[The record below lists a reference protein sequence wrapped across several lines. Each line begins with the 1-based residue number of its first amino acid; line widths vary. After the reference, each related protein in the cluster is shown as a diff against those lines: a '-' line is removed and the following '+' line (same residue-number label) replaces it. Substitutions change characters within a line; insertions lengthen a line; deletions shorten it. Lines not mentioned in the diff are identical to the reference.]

1 MTMNKSLF
9 PVLRPR
15 LKLHK
20 QNLINGAFFG
30 VLDGDGTEAACRT
43 LLLSKLGQQHF
54 CMLMDYFKH
63 RTVQTVSYD
72 ELKAAIGANFA
83 KKKNPTHNSSML
95 FVASDIK
102 KNTVHYNWGSSCV
115 TTVANIFWYFY
126 ALLCILLGYFKDE
139 VDCAQ
144 TINNT
149 AMLKLFNAEGAT
161 IGSKEKHVN
170 SFDKN
175 ERDVQNINEESLIT
189 NPPCDDK
196 SCSDLP
202 SIFIDAKCC
211 RDENGRNLGQCCK
224 KLSLL
229 TKILISIASFGA
241 TMGLLFVAI
250 CFSNG
255 KCCLTLR
262 KSLNIRRKPVIDES
276 ANLTNFKHAQTL
288 ERSLSNGK
296 KLNDMNRTFQ
306 ESLIY
311 SKNSKI
317 DSALLDFVQSNSP
330 TSPSLSRFSKTAE
343 SELMEHF
350 ESARNLSTILSP
362 DAGIKPTLGA
372 ESCSI
377 RTAEETQ
384 EPSVTGNETNIKSES
399 NESEWN
405 EASKNETELPLEKP
419 VPIHDS
425 THNTL
430 NSQNPSSSAN
440 IANSNAC
447 DLSAEFTAASSKRDS
462 TLASHITEDKS
473 GVASD
478 FCDNTSATKDP
489 QKEVTATSNLS
500 KSSTS
505 NLT

>member
-1 MTMNKSLF
+1 
-9 PVLRPR
+9 
-15 LKLHK
+15 
-20 QNLINGAFFG
+20 
-30 VLDGDGTEAACRT
+30 
-43 LLLSKLGQQHF
+43 
-54 CMLMDYFKH
+54 
-63 RTVQTVSYD
+63 
-72 ELKAAIGANFA
+72 
-83 KKKNPTHNSSML
+83 
-95 FVASDIK
+95 
-102 KNTVHYNWGSSCV
+102 
-115 TTVANIFWYFY
+115 
-126 ALLCILLGYFKDE
+126 LCILLGYFKDE

-144 TINNT
+144 KINNT
-149 AMLKLFNAEGAT
+149 AMLKRMSAT

-255 KCCLTLR
+255 
-262 KSLNIRRKPVIDES
+262 
-276 ANLTNFKHAQTL
+276 
-288 ERSLSNGK
+288 
-296 KLNDMNRTFQ
+296 TFQ

-317 DSALLDFVQSNSP
+317 DSALLDFVQQSNSQ

-362 DAGIKPTLGA
+362 DAGIKPTLGT
-372 ESCSI
+372 ESCSS
-377 RTAEETQ
+377 RTAEE
-384 EPSVTGNETNIKSES
+384 PSVTENETNIKSEA
-399 NESEWN
+399 NQSEWN

-425 THNTL
+425 THNTYNPNNSQYLKPKSSKKIDFLASGSFSNDGSSKSESVNSNIEESL
-430 NSQNPSSSAN
+430 NSQNPSSSEN
-440 IANSNAC
+440 ITNSNAC

-489 QKEVTATSNLS
+489 QKDVAATSNLS

>member
-1 MTMNKSLF
+1 
-9 PVLRPR
+9 
-15 LKLHK
+15 
-20 QNLINGAFFG
+20 
-30 VLDGDGTEAACRT
+30 
-43 LLLSKLGQQHF
+43 
-54 CMLMDYFKH
+54 
-63 RTVQTVSYD
+63 
-72 ELKAAIGANFA
+72 
-83 KKKNPTHNSSML
+83 
-95 FVASDIK
+95 
-102 KNTVHYNWGSSCV
+102 
-115 TTVANIFWYFY
+115 
-126 ALLCILLGYFKDE
+126 
-139 VDCAQ
+139 
-144 TINNT
+144 
-149 AMLKLFNAEGAT
+149 
-161 IGSKEKHVN
+161 
-170 SFDKN
+170 
-175 ERDVQNINEESLIT
+175 
-189 NPPCDDK
+189 
-196 SCSDLP
+196 
-202 SIFIDAKCC
+202 
-211 RDENGRNLGQCCK
+211 
-224 KLSLL
+224 
-229 TKILISIASFGA
+229 
-241 TMGLLFVAI
+241 MGLLLVAI

-262 KSLNIRRKPVIDES
+262 KSLNIRRKPVIDDS
-276 ANLTNFKHAQTL
+276 ANLTNFKHAETL

-317 DSALLDFVQSNSP
+317 DSALLDFVQSNSQ

-372 ESCSI
+372 ESCSS
-377 RTAEETQ
+377 RTAEE
-384 EPSVTGNETNIKSES
+384 PSVTENETYIKSEA
-399 NESEWN
+399 NQSEWN

-425 THNTL
+425 THNTYNPNNSQYLKPKSSKKFDFLASSSLSNNGSSKSGSVNSNIEESL

-447 DLSAEFTAASSKRDS
+447 DLSAEFTATSSKCDS

-478 FCDNTSATKDP
+478 FCDNTSAAKDT
-489 QKEVTATSNLS
+489 QKEVAATSNLS
-500 KSSTS
+500 NSSTS

>member
-1 MTMNKSLF
+1 
-9 PVLRPR
+9 
-15 LKLHK
+15 
-20 QNLINGAFFG
+20 
-30 VLDGDGTEAACRT
+30 
-43 LLLSKLGQQHF
+43 
-54 CMLMDYFKH
+54 
-63 RTVQTVSYD
+63 
-72 ELKAAIGANFA
+72 
-83 KKKNPTHNSSML
+83 
-95 FVASDIK
+95 
-102 KNTVHYNWGSSCV
+102 
-115 TTVANIFWYFY
+115 
-126 ALLCILLGYFKDE
+126 
-139 VDCAQ
+139 
-144 TINNT
+144 
-149 AMLKLFNAEGAT
+149 
-161 IGSKEKHVN
+161 
-170 SFDKN
+170 
-175 ERDVQNINEESLIT
+175 
-189 NPPCDDK
+189 
-196 SCSDLP
+196 
-202 SIFIDAKCC
+202 
-211 RDENGRNLGQCCK
+211 
-224 KLSLL
+224 
-229 TKILISIASFGA
+229 
-241 TMGLLFVAI
+241 MGLLFVAI

-255 KCCLTLR
+255 KCCLALR
-262 KSLNIRRKPVIDES
+262 KSLNIRRKPVIDDS

-317 DSALLDFVQSNSP
+317 DSALLDFVQQSNSQ

-372 ESCSI
+372 ESCSS
-377 RTAEETQ
+377 RTAEE
-384 EPSVTGNETNIKSES
+384 PSVTENETNIKSEA
-399 NESEWN
+399 NQSEWN

-425 THNTL
+425 THNTYNPNNSQYLKPKSSKKIDFLASGSLSNDGSSKSGSVNSNIEESL
-430 NSQNPSSSAN
+430 NSQNPSLSAN
-440 IANSNAC
+440 ITNSNVC

-489 QKEVTATSNLS
+489 QKDVAATSNLS

>member
-1 MTMNKSLF
+1 
-9 PVLRPR
+9 
-15 LKLHK
+15 
-20 QNLINGAFFG
+20 
-30 VLDGDGTEAACRT
+30 
-43 LLLSKLGQQHF
+43 
-54 CMLMDYFKH
+54 
-63 RTVQTVSYD
+63 
-72 ELKAAIGANFA
+72 
-83 KKKNPTHNSSML
+83 
-95 FVASDIK
+95 
-102 KNTVHYNWGSSCV
+102 
-115 TTVANIFWYFY
+115 
-126 ALLCILLGYFKDE
+126 
-139 VDCAQ
+139 
-144 TINNT
+144 
-149 AMLKLFNAEGAT
+149 
-161 IGSKEKHVN
+161 
-170 SFDKN
+170 
-175 ERDVQNINEESLIT
+175 
-189 NPPCDDK
+189 
-196 SCSDLP
+196 
-202 SIFIDAKCC
+202 
-211 RDENGRNLGQCCK
+211 
-224 KLSLL
+224 
-229 TKILISIASFGA
+229 
-241 TMGLLFVAI
+241 MGLLFVAI

-255 KCCLTLR
+255 
-262 KSLNIRRKPVIDES
+262 
-276 ANLTNFKHAQTL
+276 
-288 ERSLSNGK
+288 
-296 KLNDMNRTFQ
+296 TFQ

-384 EPSVTGNETNIKSES
+384 EPSVTGNETNIKSEP

-425 THNTL
+425 THNTYNPNNSQYLKPKSSKKFDFLASGSLSNDGSSKSGSVHSNIEESL